1 MEFFKKINRYRGADE
16 EANELNMEEFGIPAK
31 SLFTETEVLT
41 LHHRI
46 QITDEGGNVCYRAE
60 TQFPSLHDKTDI
72 FDANGAHVSHFEKK
86 IISLHQRHFVTME
99 DGSSFEL
106 STELLHV
113 VKDIINIEGLGWQ
126 IRGNVIGLNFQIYD
140 EAGGVIAV
148 IAQKMLSLHDRY
160 CIDIYRPEY
169 ESIIVTILIALQHI
183 VQDRQSHASSASG
196 GSSSSK

>member
-16 EANELNMEEFGIPAK
+16 EANENNMEEFGIPAK

-99 DGSSFEL
+99 DGASFEL

-140 EAGGVIAV
+140 EAGQVIAV

-183 VQDRQSHASSASG
+183 VRDRQSHASSSSG